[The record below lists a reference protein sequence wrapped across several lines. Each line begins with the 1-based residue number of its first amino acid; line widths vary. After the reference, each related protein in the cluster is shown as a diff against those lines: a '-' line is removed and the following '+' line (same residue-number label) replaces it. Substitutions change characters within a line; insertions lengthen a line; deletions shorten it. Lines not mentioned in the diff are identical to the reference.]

1 MNRAKEIIKNWTEP
15 LEMKK
20 REPLFPENSGMAEKY
35 VEFVRELYRKHTPNG
50 YSINENDSKII
61 STLFEYFLKLP
72 TFNQHGIIKNKSS
85 VNKGILIFGPV
96 GIGKTLLFKILSNIG
111 SDLMKMGNQDFWF
124 TTISSISFNQNYRE
138 SQNQIGNTFSFE
150 KYVPG
155 TLYIDD
161 LGTEEPIYRNN
172 DPIQRLLLE
181 RYNKKSLTLAT
192 TNLTPPE
199 LAKRYGERIG
209 DRLPEMFNIIKWE
222 GESLRH

>member
-1 MNRAKEIIKNWTEP
+1 KNSIVMNRAKEIIKNWTEP

-20 REPLFPENSGMAEKY
+20 REPLFPENSEMEEKY
-35 VEFVRELYRKHTPNG
+35 VEFVRKLYRKHTPNG
-50 YSINENDSKII
+50 YYVSENDSKII

-72 TFNQHGIIKNKSS
+72 TFNQHEIIKNKSS
-85 VNKGILIFGPV
+85 INKGILIFGPV

-138 SQNQIGNTFSFE
+138 SQNQIGSIFSFE
-150 KYVPG
+150 KYIPG

-161 LGTEEPIYRNN
+161 LGTEEPIFRNN

-181 RYNKKSLTLAT
+181 RYNKK
-192 TNLTPPE
+192 
-199 LAKRYGERIG
+199 
-209 DRLPEMFNIIKWE
+209 
-222 GESLRH
+222 